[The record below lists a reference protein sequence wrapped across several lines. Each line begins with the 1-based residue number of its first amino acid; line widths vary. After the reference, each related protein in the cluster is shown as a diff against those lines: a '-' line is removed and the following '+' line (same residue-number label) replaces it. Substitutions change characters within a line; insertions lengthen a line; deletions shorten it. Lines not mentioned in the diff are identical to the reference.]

1 MWHALKPNLQQF
13 SLTYASQPIE
23 DYEWLDSNNVIIA
36 AKKSVCIKNV

>member
-1 MWHALKPNLQQF
+1 MWHALNPNLQQF